1 MPTMSPLMKIAAGS
15 IVVGLI
21 VLALKTLAWW
31 MTGSIALL
39 SDALESTVNVATA
52 VAALIAIRIAAR
64 PADANHPYGHHK
76 AELFSAIL
84 EGVMIIIAALL
95 IMREAYFGFL
105 APRMLDAPL
114 EGLLVNGLAGVVNAV
129 WCWMLISQGRKRRSP
144 ALVADGRHLL
154 TDVISSVGVIFGVL
168 IAIISGWV
176 WLDPLMAV
184 IVAINILWSGWKVMR
199 ESLSGLLDEAIPEA
213 TLTQVR
219 ETISREAEG
228 AVEAHDLRTRHAGQ
242 SSFVEFHLIV
252 PGDMTVNA
260 AHDICDRIEAALRT
274 VVEGCVVTIHV
285 EPERKAKH
293 SGWWCCSV
301 PVRHGCAEF
310 CISCSTHFARIN
322 PGTLSK
328 ARSAS
333 RARSRRFGRF
343 TRTMA

>member
-15 IVVGLI
+15 IVVGI
-21 VLALKTLAWW
+21 VVLALKTLAWW

-52 VAALIAIRIAAR
+52 IAALVAIRLAAR

-114 EGLLVNGLAGVVNAV
+114 EGLLVNGAASVINAI
-129 WCWMLISQGRKRRSP
+129 WCWFLISQGRRRRSP

-154 TDVISSVGVIFGVL
+154 TDVISSVGVTFGVL
-168 IAIISGWV
+168 VAIISGWAL
-176 WLDPLMAV
+176 LDPLMAV
-184 IVAINILWSGWKVMR
+184 IVAINILWSGWNVMR
-199 ESLSGLLDEAIPEA
+199 ESLSGLLDEAIPDV
-213 TLTQVR
+213 TLAQVR

-252 PGDMTVNA
+252 PGEMTVNA
-260 AHDICDRIEAALRT
+260 AHDICDRIEAALKEIL
-274 VVEGCVVTIHV
+274 EGCVVTIHI

-293 SGWWCCSV
+293 SGV
-301 PVRHGCAEF
+301 VV
-310 CISCSTHFARIN
+310 
-322 PGTLSK
+322 L
-328 ARSAS
+328 
-333 RARSRRFGRF
+333 
-343 TRTMA
+343 